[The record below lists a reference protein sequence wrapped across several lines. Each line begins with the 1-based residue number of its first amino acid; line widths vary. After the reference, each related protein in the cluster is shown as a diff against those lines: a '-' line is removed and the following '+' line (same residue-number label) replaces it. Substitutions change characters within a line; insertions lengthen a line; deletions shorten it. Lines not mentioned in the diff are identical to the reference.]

1 MENVLVINAGS
12 SSVKLS
18 VFDRE
23 KNKLTRIINARAV
36 RLFHEEAQIN
46 IYDANNNL
54 LIDKKLSEITVDL
67 PNHKVA
73 IEFFLDWLSQQVNIK
88 LVAVGHRIVHGGPKY
103 SKPVLITD
111 EVNEDLHSYQPL
123 APLHQQ
129 HNLAPV
135 EIVKNLYPD
144 LLQIAC
150 FDTAFHQSMPGVA
163 KRFALPK
170 QYYDDGIRRYGFHGL
185 SYEYIVERI
194 NKQQIIDGKKIIIA
208 HLGNGASLCA
218 VANKKSIATTMS
230 FTPLDGLVMGTRCG
244 DLDPGVVLHLMSH
257 YSMSAEDISDLLY
270 KESGLRG
277 VSNESNNMRTLL
289 ASSLHASVQAV
300 ELFCYQVNRHIGA
313 LVAELGGVD
322 QIVFTAGIGENSPVI
337 REKICMLAKWL
348 GIALDQQANERG
360 QATISNPESSVEIS
374 VIPTNEALMIAKHVL
389 KIYKNS

>member
-322 QIVFTAGIGENSPVI
+322 QIVCTAGIGENSPVI